1 MHKGDQ
7 VSSWTYASKYGTAI
21 DAGDFGNGSPFS
33 GHMLNSYHFSKDGSL
48 KDSYGGVWNIT
59 DKGTLQTGIDVVQ
72 KVFKAQTKSLE
83 DLKSKLTTSGG
94 GLSSSE
100 KIYLDSAQALA
111 IVSTAGTEF
120 DLAMVNVIKVYQ
132 DGIKTQEK
140 LWQETLNKA
149 MGMGNLLET
158 WEVHEALENT
168 GFSHENIIA
177 FPVGQYQN
185 KIAKVETMSEQ
196 FKNLENQIK
205 DKIAELV
212 ARDTELAQQLKG

>member
-1 MHKGDQ
+1 M
-7 VSSWTYASKYGTAI
+7 
-21 DAGDFGNGSPFS
+21 
-33 GHMLNSYHFSKDGSL
+33 
-48 KDSYGGVWNIT
+48 
-59 DKGTLQTGIDVVQ
+59 
-72 KVFKAQTKSLE
+72 
-83 DLKSKLTTSGG
+83 
-94 GLSSSE
+94 
-100 KIYLDSAQALA
+100 
-111 IVSTAGTEF
+111 
-120 DLAMVNVIKVYQ
+120 
-132 DGIKTQEK
+132 
-140 LWQETLNKA
+140 WQETLNKA